1 MKNNLEPQL
10 SGNTIILFG
19 ASTNF
24 AKEMIDTCKRLEL
37 AYIPYEN
44 MESPRVISD
53 AVTRDLLDL
62 NPNNKYKKITSLG
75 YPWAKQTAVEL
86 ADKEFEF
93 SWTALVDPTTI
104 LGSDVEIGEGSY
116 INAGCVIGSGS
127 KIGKHV
133 TINRAVNI
141 GHDVIIEDFSFI
153 GPGATI
159 CGGVSIGA
167 ECFIGA
173 SATLID
179 GLHFGYRA
187 ILGSGAVLTKNV
199 LNDEKWF
206 GGPAKKN
213 EKA

>member
-19 ASTNF
+19 SSTNF
-24 AKEMIDTCKRLEL
+24 AKEVIDTCKRLEL

-75 YPWAKQTAVEL
+75 YPWTKQTAVEL
-86 ADKEFEF
+86 ADKEFDF
-93 SWTALVDPTTI
+93 SWTSLVDPTTI

-141 GHDVIIEDFSFI
+141 GHDVSIDDFTFI
-153 GPGATI
+153 GPGVTI
-159 CGGVSIGA
+159 CGKVSIGA
-167 ECFIGA
+167 AVFIGA
-173 SATLID
+173 GSIVIDKVEIGSKVNVGAGTL
-179 GLHFGYRA
+179 
-187 ILGSGAVLTKNV
+187 VTKNFKGPV
-199 LNDEKWF
+199 SIR
-206 GGPAKKN
+206 GVPAKLF
-213 EKA
+213 